1 MVAIIL
7 LSLGLIV
14 CLTVIILLIRFIEEA
29 GCGIIFIPLIIG
41 VILFI
46 SLKNK
51 WTSFRRYEG
60 TSIENCSDLL
70 NIDKFPNNKSR
81 GILMLTIDT
90 CLHGEVDACVKLS
103 NGDSL
108 RIESAGGVLA
118 VVLPTGTGVFDYIK
132 FNYGPGLNM
141 SYPFRSYSYSQV
153 EFKQDFTIKEG
164 KLTYLGHI
172 TRKLNPDRFN
182 VNYNSDFNLFH
193 YTDNTY
199 LYSIIPETDNP
210 GVIQLL
216 APWRDAGRLFGYRD
230 MLYDKFFQLLKH

>member
-51 WTSFRRYEG
+51 WKTYKRAEG

-70 NIDKFPNNKSR
+70 NMDKFPAHKNR

-90 CLHGEVDACVKLS
+90 CLHNEVDACVKLN

-108 RIESAGGVLA
+108 QIESEEGILA
-118 VVLPTGTGVFDYIK
+118 VVLPAGTGVFDYIK

-153 EFKQDFTIKEG
+153 EFKEDFTIKEG

-182 VNYNSDFNLFH
+182 PYSNSEFNLFH
-193 YTDNTY
+193 RTDNTY
-199 LYSIIPETDNP
+199 LYSIIPKTDKAE
-210 GVIQLL
+210 VVKIL
-216 APWRDAGRLFGYRD
+216 APWRDAGRLFDYRD
-230 MLYDKFFQLLKH
+230 MLYDKLFQLLKH